1 MLPRSCFERGAQSS
15 AHRRRPFKGTQ
26 LWHHSEERAEKAK
39 EPLTD
44 DDGWGSCMPVF
55 VSLPNMRDIASN

>member
-1 MLPRSCFERGAQSS
+1 MLPRSCFARGPQSS
-15 AHRRRPFKGTQ
+15 IRRRWSFKGTQ
-26 LWHHSEERAEKAK
+26 LWHHSQERAEKAK

-55 VSLPNMRDIASN
+55 VSLLNTRDAASN